1 MNRSQRWTLI
11 ATVLASAT
19 VFLDSTIVNVAL
31 PRIGRDLPHSLVGV
45 LEGQT
50 YVYTGYLLSL
60 STLLI
65 LAGALTDAYGRRR
78 MFMLGLAGFGLTS
91 ALCGLAPNLETLVVL
106 RVLQGAAGAFL
117 VPGSLAL
124 ITAGFD
130 GPLRGRAFGI
140 WSGASSGTT
149 LLGPAIGG
157 ILVDTISWR
166 AAFLLNIP
174 IIAVALYATWR
185 HVPESK
191 SDAPPAGFDWLGAI
205 AVGLAVGGLAFGTV
219 YGQQR
224 EWRDPVAYVVLA
236 IGAVATIG
244 LPFLMARRRNP
255 LIPLSLFKSRAFST
269 INISTLL
276 IYGAL
281 YTVGYVSAL
290 YIQGTLGYTA
300 TAAGLVGIPGTVLL
314 AVMSPR
320 FGTLAGRYGPRL
332 FLIVGP
338 LIMAAGVLL
347 YARIP
352 PTSTAWTLRPDD
364 PSTFLPPGAFL
375 IDFLPA
381 SIVFGIGL
389 GILVAPLTAALM
401 SSVPVANAGLAS
413 SINNAISR
421 IGPQL
426 AGAVIFV
433 AVSAVFYASLASRI
447 PGTDSSSTAL
457 RAEVSPLNPPVASA
471 PSEVAAQARN
481 ASGDAFRTGMLI
493 AAGLLV
499 AGAAANAVGL
509 ERQKGPAASSS
520 SCSSAATPWRRR
532 WRPRAG
538 SRPGRPLKS
547 DPRSSAFCRC
557 C

>member
-1 MNRSQRWTLI
+1 MNRSQRWTLV

-31 PRIGRDLPHSLVGV
+31 PRIGRDLPHTLVGV

-78 MFMLGLAGFGLTS
+78 MFMLGLAGFGIMS

-106 RVLQGAAGAFL
+106 RVLQGVAGAFL

-124 ITAGFD
+124 ITAGFS
-130 GPLRGRAFGI
+130 GPIRGRAFGI

-157 ILVDTISWR
+157 VLVDTISWR
-166 AAFLLNIP
+166 AAFLINIP

-185 HVPESK
+185 HVPESR
-191 SDAPPAGFDWLGAI
+191 SDAPPAGFDWLGAVV
-205 AVGLAVGGLAFGTV
+205 VGVAVGGLAFGTV

-224 EWRDPVAYVVLA
+224 EWRDPVAYIVLGV
-236 IGAVATIG
+236 GALATIA

-255 LIPLSLFKSRAFST
+255 LIPLSLFKSRAFTT

-281 YTVGYVSAL
+281 YALGYNFAL
-290 YIQGTLGYTA
+290 YVQGTLGYSA
-300 TAAGLVGIPGTVLL
+300 AAAGLGSIPSGLIL
-314 AVMSPR
+314 SVMSPR

-332 FLIVGP
+332 FLIIGP
-338 LIMAAGVLL
+338 LVMAAAALL
-347 YARIP
+347 YARVP
-352 PTSTAWTLRPDD
+352 PTSAAWDLRTDSPASWIPPLAYVIDL
-364 PSTFLPPGAFL
+364 LPPA
-375 IDFLPA
+375 
-381 SIVFGIGL
+381 IVFGVGL
-389 GILVAPLTAALM
+389 GIMVAPLTAALM
-401 SSVPVANAGLAS
+401 ASVPVANAGLAS

-426 AGAVIFV
+426 AGALIFV
-433 AVSAVFYASLASRI
+433 AVTAVFYASLASRI
-447 PGTDSSSTAL
+447 PGTDAASETL
-457 RAEVSPLNPPVASA
+457 RAEVSPLNRPTASA
-471 PSEVAAQARN
+471 PAEVAVQARF
-481 ASGDAFRTGMLI
+481 ASGDAFRTAMLI

-499 AGAAANAVGL
+499 AGAATNAAGID
-509 ERQKGPAASSS
+509 
-520 SCSSAATPWRRR
+520 RRHEI
-532 WRPRAG
+532 P
-538 SRPGRPLKS
+538 
-547 DPRSSAFCRC
+547 
-557 C
+557 

>member
-1 MNRSQRWTLI
+1 MNRTQRWTLV

-31 PRIGRDLPHSLVGV
+31 PKIGRDLPHSLVGV

-78 MFMLGLAGFGLTS
+78 MFMFGLAGFGLMS
-91 ALCGLAPNLETLVVL
+91 ALCGLAPSLEILVVL
-106 RVLQGAAGAFL
+106 RVLQGIAGAFL

-124 ITAGFD
+124 ITAGFS
-130 GPLRGRAFGI
+130 GPQRGRAFGI
-140 WSGASSGTT
+140 WSGASSATT
-149 LLGPAIGG
+149 LVGPALGG
-157 ILVDTISWR
+157 VLVDTISWR
-166 AAFLLNIP
+166 AAFLINIP

-185 HVPESK
+185 HVPESRA
-191 SDAPPAGFDWLGAI
+191 DAPPAGFDWLGALV
-205 AVGLAVGGLAFGTV
+205 VGIAVGGLAFGTV

-224 EWRDPVAYVVLA
+224 EWRDPIAYVLLA
-236 IGAVATIG
+236 VGAIAAIA
-244 LPFLMARRRNP
+244 LPFLMARIRNP

-281 YTVGYVSAL
+281 YAVGYNSAL
-290 YIQGTLGYTA
+290 FLQGTLTYTA
-300 TAAGLVGIPGTVLL
+300 TAAGLVGVPGTLLL
-314 AVMSPR
+314 AALSPR

-338 LIMAAGVLL
+338 LVMAAGVLL
-347 YARIP
+347 YARVP
-352 PTSTAWTLRPDD
+352 ATSTAWQLRPDA
-364 PSTFLPPGAFL
+364 PGTFFPPTAYL
-375 IDFLPA
+375 VDFLPA
-381 SIVFGIGL
+381 SILFGLGL

-433 AVSAVFYASLASRI
+433 AVTAVFYASLASRI
-447 PGTDSSSTAL
+447 PGADAASTSL
-457 RAEVSPLNPPVASA
+457 RAEVSPLNQPVATA
-471 PSEVAAQARN
+471 PANVAVQARY
-481 ASGDAFRTGMLI
+481 ASDDAFHTAMLI

-499 AGAAANAVGL
+499 AGAAANAIGIEGQPEKAV
-509 ERQKGPAASSS
+509 S
-520 SCSSAATPWRRR
+520 
-532 WRPRAG
+532 
-538 SRPGRPLKS
+538 
-547 DPRSSAFCRC
+547 
-557 C
+557 

>member
-1 MNRSQRWTLI
+1 MNRSQRWTLV

-50 YVYTGYLLSL
+50 YIYTGYLLSL

-78 MFMLGLAGFGLTS
+78 MFMLGLAGFGIMS

-106 RVLQGAAGAFL
+106 RVLQGVAGAFL

-124 ITAGFD
+124 ITAGFS

-157 ILVDTISWR
+157 VLVDTISWR
-166 AAFLLNIP
+166 AAFLINIP

-185 HVPESK
+185 HVPESR

-205 AVGLAVGGLAFGTV
+205 VVGVAVGGLAFGTV

-224 EWRDPVAYVVLA
+224 EWRDPVAYIVLA
-236 IGAVATIG
+236 VGALATIA

-255 LIPLSLFKSRAFST
+255 LIPLSLFKSRAFTT
-269 INISTLL
+269 INISTML

-281 YTVGYVSAL
+281 YALGYNFAL
-290 YIQGTLGYTA
+290 YVQGTLGYSA
-300 TAAGLVGIPGTVLL
+300 AAAGLGSIPSGLL
-314 AVMSPR
+314 LSVMSPR

-338 LIMAAGVLL
+338 LLMAAAALL
-347 YARIP
+347 YARVP
-352 PTSTAWTLRPDD
+352 PTSAAWDLRTDSPASWIPPLAYVIDL
-364 PSTFLPPGAFL
+364 LPPA
-375 IDFLPA
+375 
-381 SIVFGIGL
+381 IVFGVGL
-389 GILVAPLTAALM
+389 GIMVAPLTAALM
-401 SSVPVANAGLAS
+401 ASVPVANAGLAS

-426 AGAVIFV
+426 AGALIFV
-433 AVSAVFYASLASRI
+433 AVTAVFYASLASRI
-447 PGTDSSSTAL
+447 PGTDAASESL
-457 RAEVSPLNPPVASA
+457 RAEVSPLNRPTASA
-471 PSEVAAQARN
+471 PAEVAAQTRF
-481 ASGDAFRTGMLI
+481 ASGDAFRTAMLI

-499 AGAAANAVGL
+499 AGAAANAVGI
-509 ERQKGPAASSS
+509 ERQPKPAA
-520 SCSSAATPWRRR
+520 
-532 WRPRAG
+532 
-538 SRPGRPLKS
+538 
-547 DPRSSAFCRC
+547 
-557 C
+557 

>member
-1 MNRSQRWTLI
+1 MTRSQRWTLV

-78 MFMLGLAGFGLTS
+78 MFMLGLAGFGIMS

-106 RVLQGAAGAFL
+106 RVLQGLAGAFL

-124 ITAGFD
+124 ITAGFS

-157 ILVDTISWR
+157 VLVDTISWR
-166 AAFLLNIP
+166 AAFLINIP

-185 HVPESK
+185 HVPESR
-191 SDAPPAGFDWLGAI
+191 SDAPAAGFDWLGAI
-205 AVGLAVGGLAFGTV
+205 VVGVAVGGLAFGTV

-224 EWRDPVAYVVLA
+224 EWRDPVAYIVLA
-236 IGAVATIG
+236 LGALATGG
-244 LPFLMARRRNP
+244 LPFLMARTRNP
-255 LIPLSLFKSRAFST
+255 LIPLSLFKSRAFTT

-281 YTVGYVSAL
+281 YALGYNFAL
-290 YIQGTLGYTA
+290 YVQGTLGYSA
-300 TAAGLVGIPGTVLL
+300 AAAGLGSIPSGLIL
-314 AVMSPR
+314 SVMSPR

-338 LIMAAGVLL
+338 LVMAAAALL
-347 YARIP
+347 YARVP
-352 PTSTAWTLRPDD
+352 PTSTAWNLRTDSPASWIPPIAYVVDL
-364 PSTFLPPGAFL
+364 LPPA
-375 IDFLPA
+375 
-381 SIVFGIGL
+381 IVFGVGL
-389 GILVAPLTAALM
+389 GIMVAPLTAALM
-401 SSVPVANAGLAS
+401 ASVPVANAGLAS

-426 AGAVIFV
+426 AGALIFV
-433 AVSAVFYASLASRI
+433 AVTAVFYTSLASRV
-447 PGTDSSSTAL
+447 PGTDAASESL
-457 RAEVSPLNPPVASA
+457 RSQVSPLNRPTASA
-471 PSEVAAQARN
+471 PAEVAAQARY
-481 ASGDAFRTGMLI
+481 ASGDAFRTAMLI

-499 AGAAANAVGL
+499 AGAAANAVGI
-509 ERQKGPAASSS
+509 ERQAKASS
-520 SCSSAATPWRRR
+520 
-532 WRPRAG
+532 
-538 SRPGRPLKS
+538 
-547 DPRSSAFCRC
+547 
-557 C
+557 